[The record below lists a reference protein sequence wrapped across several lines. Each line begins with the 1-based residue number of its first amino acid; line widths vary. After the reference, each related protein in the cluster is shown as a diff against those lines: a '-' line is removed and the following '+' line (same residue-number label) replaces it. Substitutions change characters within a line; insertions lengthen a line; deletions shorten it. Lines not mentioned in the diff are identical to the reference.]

1 MENDSG
7 TLITLTVTSF
17 IHQVEIAK
25 TILANNGIDS
35 FIFDGNVTY
44 SGLPSS
50 EGYKLKVSTLDFEK
64 AKKIL
69 DAINDED
76 N

>member
-1 MENDSG
+1 MENNSD
-7 TLITLTVTSF
+7 TLVTLTITRL

-25 TILANNGIDS
+25 IILSKHGIDS
-35 FIFDGNVTY
+35 FIFDRNITY
-44 SGLPSS
+44 SGLPTS

-64 AKKIL
+64 AKEIL
-69 DAINDED
+69 SEINLDD